1 MKALLPYLVDPT
13 AARAYLESIRWPLA
27 TVCPHCRASGGA
39 GRLEARP
46 GRVRVGAWKC
56 YRCKQQFTVTINT
69 LFEDSKLPL
78 HMWLQAMELLCRSR
92 QGVSA
97 QMLQANLEI
106 SYKSAWKLLER
117 VRYAF
122 PKRRAV
128 TVATGQPRMESLYP
142 LTVAEAV
149 ARMLE
154 TMPPRKHQTR
164 LERAAKRAG
173 V

>member
-97 QMLQANLEI
+97 QMLQFSEGTPTEPANR
-106 SYKSAWKLLER
+106 SMTANGGQTMRRER
-117 VRYAF
+117 NASS
-122 PKRRAV
+122 
-128 TVATGQPRMESLYP
+128 TVATNVGP
-142 LTVAEAV
+142 
-149 ARMLE
+149 
-154 TMPPRKHQTR
+154 
-164 LERAAKRAG
+164 
-173 V
+173 